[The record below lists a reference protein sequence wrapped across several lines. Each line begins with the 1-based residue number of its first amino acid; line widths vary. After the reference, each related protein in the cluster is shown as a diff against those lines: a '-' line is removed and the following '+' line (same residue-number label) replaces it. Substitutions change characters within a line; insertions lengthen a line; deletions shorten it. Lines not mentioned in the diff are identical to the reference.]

1 MKTVVGGHGHHTTQ
15 SNLWMQKGKYKI
27 FQHRMGQILQF
38 LSTNYGHN
46 IDVNPNYLSYEHN
59 TIH

>member
-15 SNLWMQKGKYKI
+15 NGTNFAISI
-27 FQHRMGQILQF
+27 
-38 LSTNYGHN
+38 NYGHN